1 MQAQRKKMILQ
12 LGLISNALL
21 AVGKIAVGI
30 LGQSPALL
38 AEGIMSTSDVAYY
51 VVVSV
56 FMRIASKPADTE
68 HPQGHGQL
76 ESIGVVVVGAFVVS
90 TAISVFW
97 NSISTMIDILL
108 QRSDFAGASQ
118 WALIV
123 GAGTIVVKIGL
134 SLMTSRAGKRMDSS
148 MLAAL
153 AKDHIN
159 DVFSATAATL
169 GIFLGRLGLVWVDPF
184 AGAVVA
190 LVILKTG
197 VEILQDGSA
206 ALMESTPSR
215 KQREEMIAI
224 LDEIPGIQSVQ
235 SISSRQLGP
244 YQALNLTLGI
254 DGAISVREGDDLATR
269 AEKALEQRWDTLRDI
284 HIHYHPTDRFS
295 AVQMQISD

>member
-1 MQAQRKKMILQ
+1 METDRKQFIIQ
-12 LGLISNALL
+12 LGLLANIFL

-51 VVVSV
+51 IVVSV

-97 NSISTMIDILL
+97 NSISTVINIFL

-206 ALMESTPSR
+206 ALMESTPSI

-284 HIHYHPTDRFS
+284 HIHYHPTDRFP

>member
-1 MQAQRKKMILQ
+1 METDRKQFIIR
-12 LGLISNALL
+12 LGLL
-21 AVGKIAVGI
+21 ANIFLAGGKIAVGI

-38 AEGIMSTSDVAYY
+38 AEGINSTSDVAYY
-51 VVVSV
+51 IVVSV
-56 FMRIASKPADTE
+56 FMRIATKPADTE

-97 NSISTMIDILL
+97 NSISTMIDVLI
-108 QRSDFAGASQ
+108 QRSDFVGASQ

-134 SLMTSRAGKRMDSS
+134 SLLTSQTGRRLGSS

-159 DVFSATAATL
+159 DVFSASAATL
-169 GIFLGRLGLVWVDPF
+169 GILLGRLGLVWVDPL
-184 AGAVVA
+184 AGALVA

-197 VEILQDGSA
+197 VEILRDGSA
-206 ALMESTPSR
+206 ALIESTPSR

-224 LDEIPGIQSVQ
+224 LDGIPGIKSVQ

-244 YQALNLTLGI
+244 YQALNLTLGM
-254 DGAISVREGDDLATR
+254 DGTISVREGDDLATR

-284 HIHYHPTDRFS
+284 HIHYHPVDRFP
-295 AVQMQISD
+295 AVSVQIPD

>member
-97 NSISTMIDILL
+97 NSISTVINIFL

-206 ALMESTPSR
+206 ALMESTPSI